1 MNKYTNTQIHKYTNT
16 QIQNVGIPFL
26 SDHHFM
32 KNNFRSFSL
41 FPIQNWSTGSQDKPW
56 IYHKYRNT
64 QIHKYTNT
72 NTIFCFQSA
81 SIVILIHIPNIFHHF
96 EPRLTN
102 FGKWLPL
109 QSLLTSILNF
119 VLRKHCRCSC
129 HDIMI

>member
-1 MNKYTNTQIHKYTNT
+1 MLEYRCCPTITLCKK
-16 QIQNVGIPFL
+16 
-26 SDHHFM
+26 
-32 KNNFRSFSL
+32 KFRSFSL

-81 SIVILIHIPNIFHHF
+81 SIVILIHIPNIFHQF

-119 VLRKHCRCSC
+119 VIYWFLLSLNYFIFSPGIGT
-129 HDIMI
+129 DIHLGLCK